1 MPFITSAVLLASI
14 CMPGKPGKPC
24 TTKEVAHFANGDTG
38 KQFCIATAGS
48 VNSVGDEV
56 GESLYY
62 CVDPKTGQRLYATPF
77 K

>member
-1 MPFITSAVLLASI
+1 MSFITSAVLVASI
-14 CMPGKPGKPC
+14 CMPGKAC
-24 TTKEVAHFANGDTG
+24 IVKEVARFTNGDTG

-62 CVDPKTGQRLYATPF
+62 CVDPNTGQRLFASL